1 MTSPWTR
8 PRGLINNDV
17 KGTAA
22 FAILMGFISGARL
35 PFHLFSGQRQERTQ
49 IGRDTQL
56 DGMRRLAHLN
66 SG

>member
-35 PFHLFSGQRQERTQ
+35 PFHLFAGQSQE
-49 IGRDTQL
+49 
-56 DGMRRLAHLN
+56 
-66 SG
+66 